1 MVTIICRKLS
11 NIYIFFLTLR
21 LSSPHTSLQV
31 DSLKSVVEMRNS
43 ELHKLR
49 AQVTSMEQLERD
61 LEAAKD
67 KARSLQAKTEDL
79 NAQMDAKAKA
89 ER

>member
-1 MVTIICRKLS
+1 MPL
-11 NIYIFFLTLR
+11 F
-21 LSSPHTSLQV
+21 SSQV

-49 AQVTSMEQLERD
+49 AQVTGMEQLERD
-61 LEAAKD
+61 LEAARER
-67 KARSLQAKTEDL
+67 ARSLQAKTEDL